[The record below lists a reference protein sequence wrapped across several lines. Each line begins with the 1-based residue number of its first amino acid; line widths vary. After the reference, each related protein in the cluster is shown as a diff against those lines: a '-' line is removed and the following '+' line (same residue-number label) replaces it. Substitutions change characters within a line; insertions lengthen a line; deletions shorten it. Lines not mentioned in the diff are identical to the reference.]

1 MELNRF
7 RSAQDRQGGGY
18 AEALAEIRSG
28 GKQGH
33 WIWYVFP
40 QLYGLGTS
48 SLARAYGIRSVDE
61 AEAYLRDSVLRS
73 RLLEITDAVARQL
86 EAGRSLDTVMGSSI
100 DVLKL
105 VSSLTLFGGVARR
118 LTLEASSPEYDTLAR
133 LASGI
138 VAQAEANGYPPCER
152 TLAALESAQ
161 EVRRP
166 SG

>member
-1 MELNRF
+1 MELDRY
-7 RSAQDRQGGGY
+7 RSAQDRPGAGY
-18 AEALAEIRSG
+18 AEALAEIRAG

-48 SLARAYGIRSVDE
+48 SLSRAYGIRGVDE
-61 AEAYLRDSVLRS
+61 AEAYLRDPVLRS

-86 EAGRSLDTVMGSSI
+86 EAGRSLEAVMGSSI

-118 LTLEASSPEYDTLAR
+118 LMLDESSPEYGALAR
-133 LASGI
+133 VASTI
-138 VAQAEANGYPPCER
+138 VAQAAARGYPSCAR
-152 TLAALESAQ
+152 TLAALESDQ
-161 EVRRP
+161 RRD
-166 SG
+166 GRG